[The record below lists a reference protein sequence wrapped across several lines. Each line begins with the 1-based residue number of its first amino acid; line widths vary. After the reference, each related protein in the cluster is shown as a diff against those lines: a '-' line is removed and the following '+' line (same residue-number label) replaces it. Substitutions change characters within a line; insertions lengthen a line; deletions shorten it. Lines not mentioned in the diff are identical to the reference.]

1 MPPVKHALL
10 SASSASRWLVCTA
23 APRFEEGLPESTSEY
38 AEEGR
43 LAHAIGELKVTKK
56 CTPMSTRTYNTR
68 LNKLK
73 KDPLYTPE
81 MDKTTDLYLEHIT
94 EQVMAYDTAPTV
106 AVEVQVDF
114 SDYVPEGFGTCDC
127 CIIGGDL
134 LSIVDY
140 KHGKGVPVSAVGNPQ
155 MRLYALGALHRY
167 APVFGDTIKRVRMTI
182 DQPRLDS
189 YTTDEITVEEL
200 RAWGE
205 SIKPIAQKA
214 FSGLGEFVPGDHCRF
229 CRGKAQCR
237 ARANINT
244 ALEDFKDC
252 VPAGAWNEKAE
263 AFVSAGGVV
272 NGAPPP
278 LLTDAEIGDLLER
291 GAHLVQ
297 WYKDLEAYATEALL
311 AGKEI
316 PGWKL
321 VAGRSI
327 RTFTDQDAAIQAV
340 IAAGYEA
347 SITLAEPMEA
357 DDTITV
363 MVLNVLGSIP
373 ADADLE
379 VLVTNNANDTEPV
392 WEDAT
397 QDVKN
402 GNNHV
407 FTNQTATNGFA
418 FNFKVN
424 VGRGTSNTGGY
435 ITSIGGAFQ

>member
-1 MPPVKHALL
+1 MPPEKHALL
-10 SASSASRWLVCTA
+10 SASSASRWLKCTA
-23 APRFEEGLPESTSEY
+23 APRFEEGLPENTSEY

-43 LAHAIGELKVTKK
+43 LAHAIGELKVLKK

-73 KDPLYTPE
+73 KNPLYDPE

-94 EQVMAYDTAPTV
+94 EQVMDYDSAPTV
-106 AVEVQVDF
+106 AVEVRVDF

-134 LSIVDY
+134 LSITDY

-155 MRLYALGALHRY
+155 MKLYALGALRRY
-167 APVFGDTIKRVRMTI
+167 AAVFGDTIKRVRMTI

-205 SIKPIAQKA
+205 SIKPIAQRA

-237 ARANINT
+237 ARANVNT

-252 VPAGAWNEKAE
+252 VPAGAWEEKAE
-263 AFVSAGGVV
+263 AHVAAGGVV
-272 NGAPPP
+272 NGTPPP

-297 WYKDLEAYATEALL
+297 WYKDLEEYATEALKN
-311 AGKEI
+311 GKEI
-316 PGWKL
+316 LGWKL
-321 VAGRSI
+321 VAGRSN

-340 IAAGYEA
+340 IAAGYDEA
-347 SITLAEPMEA
+347 LVYDRKPKTLSELEKLMGKKEFAEKIGSFVTKPLGKPTLAPASDKREA
-357 DDTITV
+357 YAPAAADFAGV
-363 MVLNVLGSIP
+363 A
-373 ADADLE
+373 ADA
-379 VLVTNNANDTEPV
+379 
-392 WEDAT
+392 
-397 QDVKN
+397 
-402 GNNHV
+402 
-407 FTNQTATNGFA
+407 
-418 FNFKVN
+418 
-424 VGRGTSNTGGY
+424 
-435 ITSIGGAFQ
+435 

>member
-1 MPPVKHALL
+1 MPPEKHALL
-10 SASSASRWLVCTA
+10 SASSAARWLICTA
-23 APRFEEGLPESTSEY
+23 APRFEEGLPESTSAY

-43 LAHAIGELKVTKK
+43 LAHAIGELKVSRKYTRID
-56 CTPMSTRTYNTR
+56 PRTYTSM
-68 LNKLK
+68 LIKLK

-81 MDKTTDLYLEHIT
+81 MDKTTNTYLDHIM
-94 EQVMAYDTAPTV
+94 EQVMAYDTVPTV

-114 SDYVPEGFGTCDC
+114 SDYVPGGFGTCDC

-252 VPAGAWNEKAE
+252 VPAGKQPQGEGK
-263 AFVSAGGVV
+263 V
-272 NGAPPP
+272 
-278 LLTDAEIGDLLER
+278 LTDAEIGDLLER
-291 GAHLVQ
+291 GKLLVQ
-297 WYKDLEAYATEALL
+297 WYKDLEEYATEALL

-321 VAGRSI
+321 VAGRSN

-340 IAAGYEA
+340 IAAGYDEA
-347 SITLAEPMEA
+347 LVYDRKPKTLTELEKLMGKADFKEKIGSFVYKPPGKPTLAPASDKREA
-357 DDTITV
+357 YSPAATDFAGV
-363 MVLNVLGSIP
+363 G
-373 ADADLE
+373 ADA
-379 VLVTNNANDTEPV
+379 
-392 WEDAT
+392 
-397 QDVKN
+397 
-402 GNNHV
+402 
-407 FTNQTATNGFA
+407 
-418 FNFKVN
+418 
-424 VGRGTSNTGGY
+424 
-435 ITSIGGAFQ
+435 